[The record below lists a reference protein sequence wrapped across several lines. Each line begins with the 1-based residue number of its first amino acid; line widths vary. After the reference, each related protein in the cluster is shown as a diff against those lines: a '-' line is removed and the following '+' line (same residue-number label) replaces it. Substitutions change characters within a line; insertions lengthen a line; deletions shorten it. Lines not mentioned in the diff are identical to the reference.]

1 MAPRSPDP
9 ASQRTLALVPGE
21 GPVPPGQPGAVRRG
35 ILRALGIELPDP
47 RRERRLREE
56 LARARHAER
65 LLTRVQVAAERAHDD
80 WAADEPMDDAMAALR
95 AELRTAAELRA

>member
-1 MAPRSPDP
+1 
-9 ASQRTLALVPGE
+9 
-21 GPVPPGQPGAVRRG
+21 VRLR

-56 LARARHAER
+56 LARARRAER
-65 LLTRVQVAAERAHDD
+65 LLGRVHAAAERAHDD
-80 WAADEPMDDAMAALR
+80 WAADEPLDEAMAALR

>member
-9 ASQRTLALVPGE
+9 ASRRALALVGIE
-21 GPVPPGQPGAVRRG
+21 GTDPRGRPGAVRRG
-35 ILRALGIELPDP
+35 ILRALGIEHPDP

-65 LLTRVQVAAERAHDD
+65 LLIRVQSAAERAHED
-80 WAADEPMDDAMAALR
+80 WAADEPLDEAMAALR

>member
-9 ASQRTLALVPGE
+9 ASGRALALIPSD
-21 GPVPPGQPGAVRRG
+21 GPEANGRPGAVRRG
-35 ILRALGIELPDP
+35 ILRALGIEFPDP

-65 LLTRVQVAAERAHDD
+65 LLSRVQTAAERAHED
-80 WAADEPMDDAMAALR
+80 WAADEPLDEAMAALR
-95 AELRTAAELRA
+95 AELRTAAELRV